1 MRYGLLGKKLIHSF
15 SKEVHNRLGN
25 NEYELIELSE
35 NELEFFLKKKEFSA
49 LNVTIPYKETVMPY
63 LDYIDVNAI
72 EIGAVNTVVN
82 RNGKL
87 YGYNTDFF
95 GMKSLIEKSGVSAT
109 NKSALILGT
118 GGTSKTAKAVLKS
131 LGVKTILKVSRTKS
145 EDTITYDEAIKS
157 YNNFEIIINTT
168 PVGMYPLTDSIP
180 INLDTFNN
188 LELVIDA
195 VYNPINTKLVLSAQK
210 RGIKAFGGL
219 YMLVCQ
225 AVKADG
231 YFFEKKCD
239 TAVLEKIYNEILSSK
254 INIVLTGMPA
264 SGKSTI
270 GKKLA
275 EITGREL
282 IDTDDLII
290 KKVGISISEIFE
302 KCGEEYFRKIE
313 SEVIAEASLKNG
325 VIIST
330 GGGAVLRSDN
340 ILNLKKN
347 GEIFFLNRPLEDLI
361 PTSDR
366 PLANSRESIIKRYN
380 ERIDIYNST
389 ADFVVKVITPDITA
403 NEILK
408 YFKEGLNQ

>member
-1 MRYGLLGKKLIHSF
+1 MRYGLIGKKLIHSF
-15 SKEVHNRLGN
+15 SKEVHNKLGN
-25 NEYELIELSE
+25 NGYELIERSE

-63 LDYIDVNAI
+63 LDFIDANAL

-95 GMKSLIEKSGVSAT
+95 GMKSLIEKSGISVAD
-109 NKSALILGT
+109 KSALILGT

-131 LGVKTILKVSRTKS
+131 LGVKTILKVSRIKS
-145 EDTITYDEAIKS
+145 EDTITYEEAVNC

-168 PVGMYPLTDSIP
+168 PVGMYPETDNMP
-180 INLDTFNN
+180 INLDAFDK

-195 VYNPINTKLVLSAQK
+195 VYNPINSKLVLSAQK

-225 AVKADG
+225 AVKADS
-231 YFFEKKCD
+231 YFFEKECD
-239 TAVLEKIYNEILSSK
+239 TAIVDNIYNEILSSK

-264 SGKSTI
+264 SGKTTI

-275 EITGREL
+275 EITGKEL
-282 IDTDDLII
+282 IDTDDLIV
-290 KKVGISISEIFE
+290 KKAGISISEIFE
-302 KCGEEYFRKIE
+302 KYGEEYFRNIE
-313 SEVIAEASLKNG
+313 SEVIAEVSLKNG

-330 GGGAVLRSDN
+330 GGGAVLKSEN
-340 ILNLKKN
+340 VLNLKKN
-347 GEIFFLNRPLEDLI
+347 GEIFFLDRPLEDLI

-389 ADFVVKVITPDITA
+389 ADFIINVITPDITA

-408 YFKEGLNQ
+408 YLKKA